1 MVISIVDCI
10 EAHQSCST
18 FEPTHELEGG
28 LNFHMAE
35 MIASGT
41 FESRK
46 SYYCSS
52 LLHDENSIS
61 LWPKTTLPSLQAV
74 LKLPELLVDHY
85 AISDDPPPHP
95 PLFSLSSPCM
105 FLART
110 HCSYPRGSTK
120 HRLIPTL
127 DQVLQE
133 MEKAE
138 GVPKE
143 IKRRKR
149 KLSTYIHVRKKKKTG
164 RAVVAQQ
171 SVEEEETNP
180 RNEEEEEEEEEELP
194 TLSATGAQSG
204 GSLLSVA
211 ACEDS
216 SSVSSEDV
224 DTLMLM

>member
-1 MVISIVDCI
+1 MHV
-10 EAHQSCST
+10 SCT
-18 FEPTHELEGG
+18 
-28 LNFHMAE
+28 
-35 MIASGT
+35 
-41 FESRK
+41 
-46 SYYCSS
+46 
-52 LLHDENSIS
+52 
-61 LWPKTTLPSLQAV
+61 
-74 LKLPELLVDHY
+74 
-85 AISDDPPPHP
+85 
-95 PLFSLSSPCM
+95 
-105 FLART
+105 RT

-120 HRLIPTL
+120 HRIIPTL

-149 KLSTYIHVRKKKKTG
+149 KLSTYVHVRKKKKTG

-180 RNEEEEEEEEEELP
+180 RNEEEEEGEELP

-204 GSLLSVA
+204 GSLLSVS
-211 ACEDS
+211 ACQDS

-224 DTLMLM
+224 DTLMLV